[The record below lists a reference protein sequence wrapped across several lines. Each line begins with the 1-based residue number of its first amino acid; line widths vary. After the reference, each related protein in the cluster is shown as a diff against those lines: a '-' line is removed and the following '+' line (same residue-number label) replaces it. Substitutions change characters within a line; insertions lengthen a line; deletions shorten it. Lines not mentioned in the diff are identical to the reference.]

1 MHLKGEHMTITE
13 FAAEA
18 ESIARDYANVT
29 LLRDRDGAPLT
40 NGDRECLLYLSGAS
54 LPTRTPDGHEVKW
67 PEHLAPP
74 LTQHCRHRRE
84 EYLLTLTDARVNPEM
99 LEDLKR
105 RASNLPA
112 ETSAGDYVLTF
123 RYSDYDHDHEI
134 GRFYDWLS

>member
-1 MHLKGEHMTITE
+1 MTKTE

-40 NGDRECLLYLSGAS
+40 NGDRECLL
-54 LPTRTPDGHEVKW
+54 
-67 PEHLAPP
+67 
-74 LTQHCRHRRE
+74 
-84 EYLLTLTDARVNPEM
+84 TLTDARVNPEM

-112 ETSAGDYVLTF
+112 ETSAGDYVLTL